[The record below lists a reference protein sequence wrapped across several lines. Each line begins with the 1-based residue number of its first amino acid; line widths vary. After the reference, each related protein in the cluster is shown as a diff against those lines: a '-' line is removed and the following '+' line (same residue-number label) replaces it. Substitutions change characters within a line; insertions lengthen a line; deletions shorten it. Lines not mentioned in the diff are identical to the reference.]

1 MPHEKKIKEL
11 MTPLTD
17 YPHIPY
23 WFTIKQAV
31 AIAKKA
37 ALEIEGK
44 SEPATLLIFDEKYHL
59 LGSLTLEEL
68 IRGLQK
74 KFFLSTGSVSQEE
87 DAPFLR
93 EGLFTK
99 SIREEAQKPVSEIMS
114 PVIESVTPDDSL
126 IKAIGIMSEKNLA
139 LLPVIENDV
148 LMGIIRLPEI
158 FNELA
163 EVVMAEQTPSRF
175 SPATKIGFPS

>member
-1 MPHEKKIKEL
+1 MPYEKKVKGL

-44 SEPATLLIFDEKYHL
+44 SEPATLLVFDEKYHL

-68 IRGLQK
+68 IRGIQK
-74 KFFLSTGSVSQEE
+74 KFVFYTGSVPQEGDTPVLLE
-87 DAPFLR
+87 AL
-93 EGLFTK
+93 LSKT
-99 SIREEAQKPVSEIMS
+99 IHEEAQKPVSEIMF
-114 PVIESVTPDDSL
+114 PVMESVTPDDSL
-126 IKAIGIMSEKNLA
+126 IKAMGIMSEKNLA

-148 LMGIIRLPEI
+148 LKGIIRLPEI

-163 EVVMAEQTPSRF
+163 ELVVAE
-175 SPATKIGFPS
+175 